1 MKIFFSQVNTNSE
14 MIEEDLAP
22 LDLKE
27 SIRKTRQALD
37 IAYAGFDNAI
47 ESDLIDSYI
56 YEINALQKR
65 YQHLTELAASQPVR
79 QEKTL
84 IPASPIRALV
94 GRFSVNCFFRKSVPH
109 TRSANYSS
117 QDRTDSDPESV
128 CKHHRAVLLPS
139 GISCSAVLVG
149 FCFARRQSAD
159 TIQIQPGKLCRRT
172 VLSVKRI

>member
-84 IPASPIRALV
+84 YQHSPIRALV
-94 GRFSVNCFFRKSVPH
+94 SHVFVRKSVPH

-117 QDRTDSDPESV
+117 QDRTNSDPESV
-128 CKHHRAVLLPS
+128 CKHHRAVL
-139 GISCSAVLVG
+139 
-149 FCFARRQSAD
+149 
-159 TIQIQPGKLCRRT
+159 
-172 VLSVKRI
+172 

>member
-37 IAYAGFDNAI
+37 IAYAGFDNAL

-79 QEKTL
+79 QENSL
-84 IPASPIRALV
+84 YQHSPIRALV
-94 GRFSVNCFFRKSVPH
+94 SHVFG
-109 TRSANYSS
+109 
-117 QDRTDSDPESV
+117 
-128 CKHHRAVLLPS
+128 
-139 GISCSAVLVG
+139 
-149 FCFARRQSAD
+149 
-159 TIQIQPGKLCRRT
+159 
-172 VLSVKRI
+172 

>member
-27 SIRKTRQALD
+27 SIRKTLD

-84 IPASPIRALV
+84 YQHSPIRALV
-94 GRFSVNCFFRKSVPH
+94 SHVFG
-109 TRSANYSS
+109 
-117 QDRTDSDPESV
+117 
-128 CKHHRAVLLPS
+128 
-139 GISCSAVLVG
+139 
-149 FCFARRQSAD
+149 
-159 TIQIQPGKLCRRT
+159 
-172 VLSVKRI
+172 

>member
-65 YQHLTELAASQPVR
+65 YPEMIHVR
-79 QEKTL
+79 WCAIKLLEGDKEISEKW
-84 IPASPIRALV
+84 V
-94 GRFSVNCFFRKSVPH
+94 KS
-109 TRSANYSS
+109 N
-117 QDRTDSDPESV
+117 D
-128 CKHHRAVLLPS
+128 
-139 GISCSAVLVG
+139 
-149 FCFARRQSAD
+149 
-159 TIQIQPGKLCRRT
+159 
-172 VLSVKRI
+172 

>member
-27 SIRKTRQALD
+27 SLRKTRQALD

-65 YQHLTELAASQPVR
+65 TSPNSPLPSLCGRKKLYTS
-79 QEKTL
+79 
-84 IPASPIRALV
+84 IPRFEPWSAM
-94 GRFSVNCFFRKSVPH
+94 FSVN
-109 TRSANYSS
+109 
-117 QDRTDSDPESV
+117 
-128 CKHHRAVLLPS
+128 
-139 GISCSAVLVG
+139 
-149 FCFARRQSAD
+149 
-159 TIQIQPGKLCRRT
+159 
-172 VLSVKRI
+172 